1 MTTLRGW
8 WPWLGL
14 VARLVVGTVWVAA
27 GWLKLPD
34 PAASVRAVR
43 AYRILPESVV
53 PLVGHGL
60 PILEI
65 ATGLLLIVGL
75 GVRIAAIVSLLLQV
89 AFIIGISSAWWRGLQ
104 IECGCFGGGGGTI
117 PDATSKYP
125 WEIARDSGLAILAAL
140 LVVWPRTRIA
150 LDNALFA
157 PSYDDED
164 DKAEEPIR

>member
-1 MTTLRGW
+1 MKQW
-8 WPWLGL
+8 IGL
-14 VARLVVGTVWVAA
+14 VARLVVGVIDLLA
-27 GWLKLPD
+27 GLSKFSD
-34 PAASVRAVR
+34 PAGNVRAVR
-43 AYRILPESVV
+43 AYRILPESMV
-53 PLVGHGL
+53 PTVGHAL
-60 PILEI
+60 PTIEI
-65 ATGLLLIVGL
+65 VIGGLLILGL
-75 GVRIAAIVSLLLQV
+75 FTRPMAILSGLFFL

-104 IECGCFGGGGGTI
+104 IDCGCFGGGGTI

-140 LVVWPRTRIA
+140 LVVWPRTRFA